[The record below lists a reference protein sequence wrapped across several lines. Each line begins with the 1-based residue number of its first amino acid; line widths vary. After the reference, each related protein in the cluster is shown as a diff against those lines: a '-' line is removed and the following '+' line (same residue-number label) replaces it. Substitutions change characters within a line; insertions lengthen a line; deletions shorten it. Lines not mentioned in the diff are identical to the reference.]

1 MGPRTEWGREGGKT
15 MCTQLR
21 LAVLAT
27 LDVFPVQCHKVELCF
42 FFVVFI
48 SETGFSLCSP
58 GCPGNHS
65 VDQAGLELRNL
76 SASASQVLVL
86 KA

>member
-42 FFVVFI
+42 FLLFLFPRQ
-48 SETGFSLCSP
+48 GFLC
-58 GCPGNHS
+58 
-65 VDQAGLELRNL
+65 VALAVLEITL
-76 SASASQVLVL
+76 
-86 KA
+86 